1 MQGGP
6 NADITTQY
14 PSLVTGTP
22 TPTQNPGGPLTN
34 FSQPYLPSNTYLES
48 NPIQGEESGQLSNT
62 LEITNLDV
70 EDPGVQG
77 GPNADITTNY
87 PATNTGTPTAE
98 ANPGPLNRFNQPY
111 LPSNTYLNYIQNAII
126 EVDDPLFNS
135 LNKTNL
141 DVENPDI
148 IGGPNV
154 DTTTQYPPLV
164 TGTPTT
170 TQNPGGPPVNFNQP
184 YTPSITYLDTNP
196 IQGATSGELSSSLGI
211 TNLDVENPGV
221 QGGIP
226 YRPLT
231 DPTVYP
237 ITTTGGES
245 IRGYFPTSSR
255 PAQKYGVNSPTEDPV
270 PFSAQNTYSDFIKNY
285 I

>member
-1 MQGGP
+1 MGLL
-6 NADITTQY
+6 DIYLASQEQLTTLDSDLVTQY
-14 PSLVTGTP
+14 PS
-22 TPTQNPGGPLTN
+22 
-34 FSQPYLPSNTYLES
+34 
-48 NPIQGEESGQLSNT
+48 
-62 LEITNLDV
+62 
-70 EDPGVQG
+70 
-77 GPNADITTNY
+77 
-87 PATNTGTPTAE
+87 TNTGLPTAF
-98 ANPGPLNRFNQPY
+98 ANPGPVIPFNQEY
-111 LPSNTYLNYIQNAII
+111 SATQTYLAYIQAATIQQF
-126 EVDDPLFNS
+126 DQLTNS
-135 LNKTNL
+135 LNK
-141 DVENPDI
+141 
-148 IGGPNV
+148 
-154 DTTTQYPPLV
+154 
-164 TGTPTT
+164 
-170 TQNPGGPPVNFNQP
+170 
-184 YTPSITYLDTNP
+184 
-196 IQGATSGELSSSLGI
+196 